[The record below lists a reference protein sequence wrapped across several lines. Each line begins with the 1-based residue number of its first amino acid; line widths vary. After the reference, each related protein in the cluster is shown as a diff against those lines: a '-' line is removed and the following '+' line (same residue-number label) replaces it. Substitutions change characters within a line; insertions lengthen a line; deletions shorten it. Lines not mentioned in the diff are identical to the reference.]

1 MQTHPWPGNVDQLRS
16 VVEQAILYTDE
27 RRLGPA
33 AFAELL
39 EEPADAGTQHNQSQD
54 ERQSRDERV
63 NQHESVPS
71 IEVVDGKWR
80 TLAQIEADH
89 IRVTLIEARYNQVA
103 AARMLSIPLQELIAK
118 IARYRI
124 PLKHCDRDTQG
135 V

>member
-1 MQTHPWPGNVDQLRS
+1 MARFTLENGLPLKQLTPAAMALLQTHPWPGNVDQLRS

-80 TLAQIEADH
+80 TLA
-89 IRVTLIEARYNQVA
+89 R
-103 AARMLSIPLQELIAK
+103 SK
-118 IARYRI
+118 RI
-124 PLKHCDRDTQG
+124 TYE
-135 V
+135 